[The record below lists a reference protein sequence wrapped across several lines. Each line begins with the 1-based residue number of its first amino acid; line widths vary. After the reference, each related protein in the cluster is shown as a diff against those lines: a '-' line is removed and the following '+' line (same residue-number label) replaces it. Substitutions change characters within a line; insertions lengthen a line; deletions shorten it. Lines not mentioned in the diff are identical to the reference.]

1 MSQTQTLEAAA
12 LAHIRRESLDIY
24 NRLRSIEA
32 DIAFVNQ
39 VRAAYPAFP
48 LIRTASSSFHFEF
61 PSNKFRDSEPPL
73 RGLVLRSCHRTFS
86 LPYATLRM

>member
-1 MSQTQTLEAAA
+1 MPQTLEASA

-39 VRAAYPAFP
+39 VRAAYPALP
-48 LIRTASSSFHFEF
+48 LIRTAASFHFKF
-61 PSNKFRDSEPPL
+61 PSDKFHDSEPPL
-73 RGLVLRSCHRTFS
+73 RRVVLRSCHRTLS
-86 LPYATLRM
+86 

>member
-1 MSQTQTLEAAA
+1 MSPSLEASA

-39 VRAAYPAFP
+39 VGAAYPAFP
-48 LIRTASSSFHFEF
+48 LIRTASTSFHFKF
-61 PSNKFRDSEPPL
+61 LYNKFYDSEPPL
-73 RGLVLRSCHRTFS
+73 WGLVLRSYYRTFS
-86 LPYATLRM
+86 LPYVTFRT